1 MRRGDARVGEEGEPG
16 QRLRLPGCGKSQP
29 ARGLHALS
37 FIEQG
42 CWTKQRTRR
51 PPARSPGAQYPPAA
65 CRRGAAAAEQQL
77 RCRCRGLLPPHRAAK
92 SIKGCLHCRA
102 CTIMLASLI
111 AHWHAAGAWHRHA
124 LAVAALPRMC
134 QATNSGYSL
143 CRSRCLHGCSCRCQ
157 CMKIEG
163 KFVFLGTLVVGAREP
178 QPNLPQCHARTG
190 TP

>member
-1 MRRGDARVGEEGEPG
+1 MPGWGKKGSQGSVCGYLAAGSRSQQGVCTHSASLNRVAGRNKEREDR
-16 QRLRLPGCGKSQP
+16 QRAP
-29 ARGLHALS
+29 
-37 FIEQG
+37 
-42 CWTKQRTRR
+42 
-51 PPARSPGAQYPPAA
+51 QYPPAA

-178 QPNLPQCHARTG
+178 QPYLPQCHARTG